1 MPKARGQRRKAEKD
15 FLWTYTETL
24 PSANLSQKME
34 SDSNTGGELREI
46 NQRHPKLS
54 TTKD

>member
-15 FLWTYTETL
+15 FPWTYTETL